1 MFPVVVL
8 LAMVVSGGVPAM
20 ALAMAVVGALL
31 EMVSSIVVV
40 VAKTSLVS
48 MAVFSVV
55 LRVSDAPDC
64 SGTIFVKMVT
74 LDVFLPFDFD
84 CFDCFIVDTVKVLE
98 IMVTAVD
105 FCLCC
110 LWSPLMMWSGA
121 C

>member
-1 MFPVVVL
+1 
-8 LAMVVSGGVPAM
+8 M

-55 LRVSDAPDC
+55 LPISDAPDC
-64 SGTIFVKMVT
+64 SGTIVVEMVP
-74 LDVFLPFDFD
+74 LDVFLPFVFD

-98 IMVTAVD
+98 ILVAAVD
-105 FCLCC
+105 FWLCC